1 METKKEKHDIQ
12 KYVADVI
19 KTRLAELGMTQYRF
33 VKDNPD
39 VVNAL
44 TLHNMLNCKY
54 APYLITVSEYCDR
67 LGLEIIIRPKQDEDT
82 GK

>member
-1 METKKEKHDIQ
+1 MKIKKENHDIL

-19 KTRLAELGMTQYRF
+19 KKRLGELGITKYRF
-33 VKDNPD
+33 CKDNSD

-54 APYLITVSEYCDR
+54 SPYFTTVAEYCDR
-67 LGLEIIIRPKQDEDT
+67 LGLEIIIRPKQNED
-82 GK
+82 KSK

>member
-1 METKKEKHDIQ
+1 MKIKKENHDIL

-19 KTRLAELGMTQYRF
+19 KNRLAELGMTKYRF

-39 VVNAL
+39 VVNTL

-54 APYLITVSEYCDR
+54 APYLTTVAEYCDR
-67 LGLEIIIRPKQDEDT
+67 LGLEIIIRPKQDENT
-82 GK
+82 SK